1 MVSSRV
7 EVRRSKR
14 PFAAALWSAVVYA
27 LPTALLL
34 GYTWHNTKPVYH
46 GFDWILIGMLTYP
59 TCVIIDLY
67 FPSAVPVLIGLRVNA
82 AAVYLLGRLVCH
94 VAKRYRRFF
103 W

>member
-1 MVSSRV
+1 M
-7 EVRRSKR
+7 
-14 PFAAALWSAVVYA
+14 VYA
-27 LPTALLL
+27 LSTAVLL
-34 GYTWHNTKPVYH
+34 GHTWHNTKPVYH

-67 FPSAVPVLIGLRVNA
+67 FPSAVPVQFEALIGLGVNA